1 MTSINLVLAALFT
14 LVTVLATSLVSQP
27 NRWKVLLGTCLF
39 FYYILVGE
47 KIIIVLGL
55 SLLTYLFGRK
65 IPSGKNLAWISV
77 LLLLA
82 PLLVIK
88 SITDGHH
95 FYNYQAL
102 QITPD
107 SWTALLQIA
116 GLSYFTFNSISYLV
130 DIHRKYI
137 SPERNFFFLLLYLI
151 YFPAIFSG
159 PLHRAKYLFAEF
171 RNIEV
176 TDQSISKGLRL
187 ILWAVFKN
195 VVIAQ
200 RLFILIS
207 QFRVSEMGGIYYL
220 IIGLLFFFYLYC
232 NFSSFIDF
240 FQGVSQ
246 ILNIRLK
253 SNFRNRVY
261 FSGSRQEFWRGWHI
275 TLNQWF
281 RDYFF
286 YVLSAY
292 DKKRKYT
299 DFLLL
304 ATFLLIAL
312 WHGFTTVMVV
322 WGLLNG
328 LWIVIEKKF
337 DFENWKYR
345 SARKAGGM
353 LYHLSLA
360 SLLALIFISPEPG
373 YLYDKV
379 FVQAAQLPA
388 NFAAYL
394 PSIFIIAGCL
404 GIMDYHYAKAK
415 DTTIDDYLGRKP
427 QFLRWLV
434 YGKLVM
440 IILIFGKS
448 AGIENYYIQF

>member
-1 MTSINLVLAALFT
+1 MTSINLVLAFLFT
-14 LVTVLATSLVSQP
+14 LVAIIVTTVVSKP
-27 NRWKVLLGTCLF
+27 HRWKVLLGTCLF
-39 FYYILVGE
+39 FYYLLIGE

-55 SLLTYLFGRK
+55 SLITYVFGRK
-65 IPSGKNLAWISV
+65 IPSGKALAWISV
-77 LLLLA
+77 LLLLV

-107 SWTALLQIA
+107 RWSALFQIA

-130 DIHRKYI
+130 DVKRKYI
-137 SPERNFFFLLLYLI
+137 TPERNFFFLLLYLT

-159 PLHRAKYLFAEF
+159 PLHRAKYLFEEF

-176 TDQSISKGLRL
+176 TEHSISRGLRL
-187 ILWAVFKN
+187 ILWALFKN

-200 RLFILIS
+200 RIFILMS
-207 QFRVSEMGGIYYL
+207 QLRASEIGGIYYL
-220 IIGLLFFFYLYC
+220 LIGLLFFLYLYC

-246 ILNIRLK
+246 MINIRLK
-253 SNFRNRVY
+253 PNFRNRVY
-261 FSGSRQEFWRGWHI
+261 FSSSRQEFWRGWHI

-286 YVLSAY
+286 YVVSAY

-299 DFLLL
+299 DLILL

-312 WHGFTTVMVV
+312 WHGFTMVMVV

-337 DFENWKYR
+337 DFSNWRYPAFR
-345 SARKAGGM
+345 RIAGV
-353 LYHLSLA
+353 LYHLSIA
-360 SLLALIFISPEPG
+360 TLLALLFISPRPG
-373 YLYDKV
+373 YWYQKV
-379 FVQAAQLPA
+379 FVQPPQLPS
-388 NFAAYL
+388 NFMAYL
-394 PSIFIIAGCL
+394 PSILIILGCL

-415 DTTIDDYLGRKP
+415 DTPIDEYLDRKP
-427 QFLRWLV
+427 QYLRWLI
-434 YGKLVM
+434 YGKLAM
-440 IILIFGKS
+440 IILIFGRS